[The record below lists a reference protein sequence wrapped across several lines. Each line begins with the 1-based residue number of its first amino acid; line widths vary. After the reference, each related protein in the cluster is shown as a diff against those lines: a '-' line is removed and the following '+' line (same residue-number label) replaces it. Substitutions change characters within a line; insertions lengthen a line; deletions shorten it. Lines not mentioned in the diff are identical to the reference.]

1 MDFKELLESNL
12 KPVTLEK
19 RWTLIQQL
27 MALILDQ
34 QKTIEVLTEQLN
46 LNFKNSPLSPPQD
59 IKKNRNSNSS
69 EGSLSRQLGHKRC
82 IAFYHSVY

>member
-19 RWTLIQQL
+19 RWALIQQL

-46 LNFKNSPLSPPQD
+46 INFKNSPLSPPQD

-69 EGSLSRQLGHKRC
+69 GGSLSRQLGHKRC